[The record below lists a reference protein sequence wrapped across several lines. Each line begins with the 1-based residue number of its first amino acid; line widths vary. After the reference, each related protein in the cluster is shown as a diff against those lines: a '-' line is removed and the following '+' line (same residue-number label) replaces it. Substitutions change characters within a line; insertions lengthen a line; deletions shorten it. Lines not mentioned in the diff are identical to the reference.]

1 MLKQANAA
9 KMGKGPQMKFGIEVP
24 KHFNDALRLDR
35 VNGNNLWAEA
45 IQTELEQI
53 NSYNTFTDHGKD
65 SPPPKD
71 FKKVPVHFVF
81 DIKFDLRRKARLVA
95 GGHLTKPIYNDAPY
109 SGIASLK
116 SIRTCIFL
124 AELNGL
130 SLCAADVGNA
140 YLEAETKEKLF
151 IIAGPEFGKLEG
163 NTLIVH
169 KALYGLRT
177 SGARWAEHLADSLR
191 AQGFRS
197 SYADPAI
204 WMREQDDHWEYICV
218 WVDDMLIMSKNT
230 QGILDIL
237 EKEYTLK
244 GVGFPKYYLGADMK
258 MLETPEKVFIMGSST
273 YIKRC
278 LTTYEQLFGEPPPKK
293 INAPL
298 DPKDHPE
305 LDDTDF
311 LDSTGMH
318 LYWKLLGM
326 LQWAVTL
333 GRIDIMCAVMT
344 MGGYRAQPRIGHM
357 NRLKRIFGFL
367 KQYKSCSIKFR
378 TEEPD
383 YSKYKTEDRN
393 WDYVYGDIQEEIPNN
408 MPNPKGKRVI
418 LTMFADANLYHDRI
432 TGRSV
437 TGLIMMLNK
446 TPIDWFSKKQLSV
459 ESATYGSKFVAARI
473 GTDKLV
479 EMRYMLRMLG
489 VPVEGPSV
497 MFGDNLAVINSA
509 SIPED
514 TLKKRHNALS
524 YHRVREAIA
533 AKVLKFHHISGKENP
548 ADVLTK
554 FLPSATWWPLM
565 KPILHWCDKDNP

>member
-1 MLKQANAA
+1 M
-9 KMGKGPQMKFGIEVP
+9 
-24 KHFNDALRLDR
+24 
-35 VNGNNLWAEA
+35 NNNKLWQEA
-45 IQTELEQI
+45 IKTELDQI
-53 NSYNTFTDHGKD
+53 NGYQTFTDHGMNT
-65 SPPPKD
+65 PAPKD
-71 FKKVPVHFVF
+71 YKRVPVHFVF
-81 DIKFDLRRKARLVA
+81 DVKFDLRRKARLVA
-95 GGHLTKPIYNDAPY
+95 GGHLTKQVFNDAPY

-124 AELNGL
+124 GQLNGL
-130 SLCAADVGNA
+130 SMCAADVGNA
-140 YLEAETKEKLF
+140 YLEAKTNEKLF
-151 IIAGPEFGKLEG
+151 IIAGDKFGALAG
-163 NTLIVH
+163 HTLIVH

-177 SGARWAEHLADSLR
+177 SGARWAEKLADSLR
-191 AQGFRS
+191 ALGFS
-197 SYADPAI
+197 PSYADPAI
-204 WMREQDDHWEYICV
+204 WMREQSDHWEYIGV
-218 WVDDMLIMSKNT
+218 YVDDLLIMSKDT
-230 QGILDIL
+230 DAIIKTL

-258 MLETPEKVFIMGSST
+258 MLDAPEKVFTLGSAT
-273 YIKRC
+273 YVKRC
-278 LTTYEQLFGEPPPKK
+278 LVVYEQIFGEQPARK

-305 LDDTDF
+305 LDDTDL
-311 LDSTGMH
+311 LDEVGMR

-344 MGGYRAQPRIGHM
+344 MGGYRCQPRIGHM

-383 YSKYKTEDRN
+383 YSKYKSKDMN
-393 WDYVYGDIQEEIPNN
+393 WKYVYGDVEEEIPTN
-408 MPNPKGKRVI
+408 MPKAKGRKVV
-418 LTMFADANLYHDRI
+418 LTMFADANLYHDKV
-432 TGRSV
+432 TGRLV

-446 TPIDWFSKKQLSV
+446 TPIDWFSKKQISV
-459 ESATYGSKFVAARI
+459 ESATYGSEFVAARI
-473 GTDKLV
+473 GTDKIV

-489 VPVEGPSV
+489 VPVEGPSM

-554 FLPSATWWPLM
+554 FLPSAVWWPLM
-565 KPILHWCDKDNP
+565 KPILHWPDWADKDNP